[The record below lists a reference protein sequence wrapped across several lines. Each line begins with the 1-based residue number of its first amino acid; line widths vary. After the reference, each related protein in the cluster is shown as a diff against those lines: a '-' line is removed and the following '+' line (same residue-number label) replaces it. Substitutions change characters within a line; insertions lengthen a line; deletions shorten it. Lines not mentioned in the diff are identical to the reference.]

1 MSWAPACK
9 CSLPLSAPVSNLW
22 SRRAYSEAAR
32 SDLGGF
38 SNGSFFLAFGRMC
51 VYDCRFETGVFAMS
65 ALLKRFLPDLWLALA
80 TGFVPVGLFLFCI
93 ALLPAIQ

>member
-1 MSWAPACK
+1 
-9 CSLPLSAPVSNLW
+9 
-22 SRRAYSEAAR
+22 
-32 SDLGGF
+32 
-38 SNGSFFLAFGRMC
+38 
-51 VYDCRFETGVFAMS
+51 MS